1 MMSIPSVFL
10 RFLVYDEDNNK
21 IRSGGVHDMSNSTA
35 TTRGIITTLQAIGG
49 KWKPLILFIL
59 LEEGTKRFGELRRR
73 MPQVTQGVL
82 TQQLRE
88 LEDAGLIQRVVY
100 GEVPPRVEYSLTEH
114 GKTLETVLNNMCGWG
129 FKHDEFIEDKQ

>member
-1 MMSIPSVFL
+1 MTNSV
-10 RFLVYDEDNNK
+10 V
-21 IRSGGVHDMSNSTA
+21 

-59 LEEGTKRFGELRRR
+59 MEEGTKRFGELRRR

-82 TQQLRE
+82 TSQLRE
-88 LEDAGLIQRVVY
+88 LEDDGLVKRVVY
-100 GEVPPRVEYSLTEH
+100 REVPPKVEYSLTEH

-129 FKHDEFIEDKQ
+129 FKHDKYLEDK

>member
-1 MMSIPSVFL
+1 MI
-10 RFLVYDEDNNK
+10 RF
-21 IRSGGVHDMSNSTA
+21 GGVRDMNKSTV

-88 LEDAGLIQRVVY
+88 LEDAGLIKRVVY
-100 GEVPPRVEYSLTEH
+100 REVPPKVEYSLTEH
-114 GKTLETVLNNMCGWG
+114 GQTLETVLSNMCGWG
-129 FKHDEFIEDKQ
+129 FKHDEFMEGQSRI